1 MIKRNLIAGAL
12 VWVPIWFTIV
22 VVNFLLD
29 LFDKIWASVP
39 LKYQPEVLF
48 GFDIPG
54 SSMILAVVAVWVTGI
69 LVTNFIGRYV
79 INFYETLLQRI
90 PLIRSVYQTAKQ
102 ASSVIFSSQKSA
114 FDQVLLIQYPRPGIW
129 SLAFKTNQGLSQAQQ
144 VSGQE
149 MVTVFLPTTPNPT
162 SGFLLLVPV
171 DEVQPIDLT
180 VEAALKYIVSLGTVV
195 TDI

>member
-29 LFDKIWASVP
+29 LFDKAWAMVP
-39 LKYQPEVLF
+39 LDYQPSAF

-54 SSMILAVVAVWVTGI
+54 VSIILAAILVWVTGL
-69 LVTNFIGRYV
+69 LVTNFIGQYV
-79 INFYETLLQRI
+79 IKFYESLLDRI
-90 PLIRSVYQTAKQ
+90 PVVRSVYQTAKQ

-114 FDQVLLIQYPRPGIW
+114 FSKVLLIQYPRQGVW
-129 SLAFKTNQGLSQAQQ
+129 SIAFKTNEGLEQSET
-144 VSGQE
+144 VSGQK

-162 SGFLLLVPV
+162 SGFLLLIPEN
-171 DEVQPIDLT
+171 DIKEIDLS
-180 VEAALKYIVSLGTVV
+180 VEAALKYIVSLGTVYNQ
-195 TDI
+195 